1 MNRISTVDSSLTA
14 TISLSIFP
22 FSETHYRHT
31 LHTQPFWPLL
41 LLYLCNSYPYTITD
55 LYPLPLSPT
64 FTALFVPK
72 RSYGINKLWRTALL
86 TASRNLRQN
95 VLRGR
100 IWGFEDESNPGIGG
114 LEEMAADDEEQ
125 DDESTPNK
133 NTVNTGSTR
142 RPLPTPGSSP
152 SVSANTSPNALA
164 VPMQTGSAASSRN
177 NTMSKSG
184 NRHAFVTGTNP
195 SNAGSVRV
203 RGVSGLL
210 DDFSESQFN
219 GGEKAINLLGEDE
232 DEDGDTHARMGT
244 VVSDSNT
251 LVYPLIIPI
260 SQMVYLRSE
269 RSSSPENANAMDG
282 RQSSPSSPAVLTK
295 KNRGGKSLRV
305 KAKAGKARP
314 SSDMMLGM
322 QVEEGG
328 GRKGTKGRVSL
339 SRMMAG
345 GLDRRAS
352 LSPTPSPTKEH
363 GSFTFTNMS
372 QNSSNGRVKGM
383 AEILED
389 MKALREI
396 GRVRERS
403 GSTSSVSSTHS
414 RSNSFL
420 GTTSGEEE
428 EPRSAGEGGFGSGQS
443 SPGKRPLPVP
453 PYEYDIATAKL
464 AKPTLPIPT
473 LAAATTTT
481 LPTPPPTAG
490 EEPTIEELL
499 AKQDAE
505 GHSGQYDDVGLTDT
519 MKYLGRNRVKSK
531 ARAVDDDEAY
541 YSPSSSRPGV
551 GVYAWEA
558 EVEDDQGES
567 PLWEGKDEYRL
578 GALGRESRVLKLNLG
593 RRTGH
598 GQEAQTQSDLDNDED
613 STIAALTQ
621 SINQTKNML
630 AKLGDRLQEVEKKVE
645 EEEKELEQA
654 VKKRNETQSTTPAKG
669 SFVQRFLYSV
679 LGRIVPSTSPLSS
692 FFSVPTSSST
702 ASTPPQPQ
710 PQTPTT
716 RQTPESLIQRLLI
729 STTHLP
735 ARYHAH
741 LARLLDPQ
749 TFSFSAVAPYVV
761 LMSLGMWIVVWRLFG
776 VGWEGLGRN
785 VWRKVGGVGGGVPI
799 PFK

>member
-1 MNRISTVDSSLTA
+1 
-14 TISLSIFP
+14 
-22 FSETHYRHT
+22 
-31 LHTQPFWPLL
+31 
-41 LLYLCNSYPYTITD
+41 
-55 LYPLPLSPT
+55 
-64 FTALFVPK
+64 
-72 RSYGINKLWRTALL
+72 
-86 TASRNLRQN
+86 
-95 VLRGR
+95 
-100 IWGFEDESNPGIGG
+100 
-114 LEEMAADDEEQ
+114 
-125 DDESTPNK
+125 
-133 NTVNTGSTR
+133 
-142 RPLPTPGSSP
+142 
-152 SVSANTSPNALA
+152 
-164 VPMQTGSAASSRN
+164 
-177 NTMSKSG
+177 MS
-184 NRHAFVTGTNP
+184 
-195 SNAGSVRV
+195 
-203 RGVSGLL
+203 
-210 DDFSESQFN
+210 
-219 GGEKAINLLGEDE
+219 
-232 DEDGDTHARMGT
+232 
-244 VVSDSNT
+244 
-251 LVYPLIIPI
+251 
-260 SQMVYLRSE
+260 
-269 RSSSPENANAMDG
+269 
-282 RQSSPSSPAVLTK
+282 
-295 KNRGGKSLRV
+295 
-305 KAKAGKARP
+305 
-314 SSDMMLGM
+314 
-322 QVEEGG
+322 
-328 GRKGTKGRVSL
+328 
-339 SRMMAG
+339 
-345 GLDRRAS
+345 
-352 LSPTPSPTKEH
+352 
-363 GSFTFTNMS
+363 
-372 QNSSNGRVKGM
+372 
-383 AEILED
+383 ILED

-420 GTTSGEEE
+420 GTTSGTLSSAVDEEVFITSPTTGVVDLGEEE

-519 MKYLGRNRVKSK
+519 MKYLGSVSSAGAVGSRPGSGRVKKNRVKSK

-567 PLWEGKDEYRL
+567 PLWEGEGRVSARGTGPRKSGIKAKPRTKGRVTVKKVSAQNIPSAEQLKDVL
-578 GALGRESRVLKLNLG
+578 SPMHTGGSAASSGGRVDGKESSRPLPVPPTHPSLLSSPPA
-593 RRTGH
+593 TA
-598 GQEAQTQSDLDNDED
+598 QAQTQSDLDNDED

-702 ASTPPQPQ
+702 ASTPSQPQ

>member
-1 MNRISTVDSSLTA
+1 
-14 TISLSIFP
+14 
-22 FSETHYRHT
+22 
-31 LHTQPFWPLL
+31 
-41 LLYLCNSYPYTITD
+41 
-55 LYPLPLSPT
+55 
-64 FTALFVPK
+64 
-72 RSYGINKLWRTALL
+72 
-86 TASRNLRQN
+86 
-95 VLRGR
+95 
-100 IWGFEDESNPGIGG
+100 
-114 LEEMAADDEEQ
+114 
-125 DDESTPNK
+125 
-133 NTVNTGSTR
+133 
-142 RPLPTPGSSP
+142 
-152 SVSANTSPNALA
+152 
-164 VPMQTGSAASSRN
+164 
-177 NTMSKSG
+177 MS
-184 NRHAFVTGTNP
+184 
-195 SNAGSVRV
+195 
-203 RGVSGLL
+203 
-210 DDFSESQFN
+210 
-219 GGEKAINLLGEDE
+219 
-232 DEDGDTHARMGT
+232 
-244 VVSDSNT
+244 
-251 LVYPLIIPI
+251 
-260 SQMVYLRSE
+260 
-269 RSSSPENANAMDG
+269 
-282 RQSSPSSPAVLTK
+282 
-295 KNRGGKSLRV
+295 
-305 KAKAGKARP
+305 
-314 SSDMMLGM
+314 
-322 QVEEGG
+322 
-328 GRKGTKGRVSL
+328 
-339 SRMMAG
+339 
-345 GLDRRAS
+345 
-352 LSPTPSPTKEH
+352 
-363 GSFTFTNMS
+363 
-372 QNSSNGRVKGM
+372 
-383 AEILED
+383 ILED

-420 GTTSGEEE
+420 GTTSGTLSSAVDEEVFITSPTTGVVDLGEEE
-428 EPRSAGEGGFGSGQS
+428 EPRSAGEGGSGSGQS

-519 MKYLGRNRVKSK
+519 MKYLGSVSSAGAVGSRPGSGRVKKNRVKSK

-567 PLWEGKDEYRL
+567 PLWEGEGRVSAR
-578 GALGRESRVLKLNLG
+578 ALGRESRGRVTVKKVSAQNIPSAEQLKDVLSPMHTGGSAASSGG
-593 RRTGH
+593 RVDGKESSRPLPVPPTH
-598 GQEAQTQSDLDNDED
+598 PSLLSSPPATAQAQTQSDLDNDED

-761 LMSLGMWIVVWRLFG
+761 LMSLGCGLLFG
-776 VGWEGLGRN
+776 GCLVWDGKDWGGMFGGRWAGLGEGYRFRSSN
-785 VWRKVGGVGGGVPI
+785 VGRDDMFPAAMSVHQSDIYSSAGGVYYLGYQSAFAPQPTPSKSEYGESESV
-799 PFK
+799 